1 MDTAPD
7 FKEVGSDQGLV
18 AAVERFR
25 YFLSF
30 QTSPT
35 KENPKGSLYF
45 GADAAEYYLDV
56 ADKND
61 LAKTL
66 VEDDLTKLKTFMWLL
81 VATQRKRLDA
91 LSMAGQGPRARPDL
105 REGRGC
111 DHGGCGDVPQE
122 G

>member
-1 MDTAPD
+1 M
-7 FKEVGSDQGLV
+7 
-18 AAVERFR
+18 ERLR

-91 LSMAGQGPRARPDL
+91 LSKAVSAKGVAKAPKARPDF

-111 DHGGCGDVPQE
+111 DHGGPGYVPQKGQE
-122 G
+122 REVMCEDE

>member
-1 MDTAPD
+1 M
-7 FKEVGSDQGLV
+7 
-18 AAVERFR
+18 ERFR

-91 LSMAGQGPRARPDL
+91 LSKAVSAKGVAKAPKRAQTCEKDEAATTEALAMFRTKAN
-105 REGRGC
+105 
-111 DHGGCGDVPQE
+111 
-122 G
+122 